1 MCVFFYMAP
10 RISITKNR
18 RKLGLTYEAGH
29 KKGDCFGKGYA
40 TRLCVDLA
48 TAAGMDNAARCTA
61 HGRRKSM
68 ISSLVNSSVS
78 LVPTK
83 IILDKSR
90 HGSAEINARYQ
101 LPSKEMQHQAR
112 LAVFEKFEDNED
124 QHKTPEKYSSDL
136 AVVPPDVKK
145 SAEISIPIDDPI
157 VDCKVVLLPSSTNPT
172 PHAHPPGAPIHYYSH
187 HLLQTPQHIYSS
199 GPPPP
204 AQHAI
209 YHPGPPP
216 PPNNVVYSYQQP

>member
-18 RKLGLTYEAGH
+18 RKLGLTYKAGH
-29 KKGDCFGKGYA
+29 KKGDYFGKGYA

-48 TAAGMDNAARCTA
+48 TASGMDNAARCTA

-68 ISSLVNSSVS
+68 ISSLVNSSVA
-78 LVPTK
+78 LPTT

-112 LAVFEKFEDNED
+112 IAVFEKFDDAKEQLGTMNLSLAPTSTTI
-124 QHKTPEKYSSDL
+124 KKALAFYRFCSSYEF
-136 AVVPPDVKK
+136 K
-145 SAEISIPIDDPI
+145 IR
-157 VDCKVVLLPSSTNPT
+157 
-172 PHAHPPGAPIHYYSH
+172 GAP
-187 HLLQTPQHIYSS
+187 TCFWKD
-199 GPPPP
+199 
-204 AQHAI
+204 
-209 YHPGPPP
+209 
-216 PPNNVVYSYQQP
+216 